1 MNSWIKHACLAV
13 APFVYI
19 ACNTSQKT
27 GRNYKNE
34 RNQLKIDSLP
44 VTIIQPEITLPDS
57 IALTDTSS
65 NILFNRQYLFSIY
78 NRSGVS
84 ETLEKKSEN
93 GLLLKNKSLS
103 HMDFPDLKL
112 AIDANRNINYLMQDF

>member
-19 ACNTSQKT
+19 ACNASQKT
-27 GRNYKNE
+27 GRNYKNDW
-34 RNQLKIDSLP
+34 NQLKIDSLP
-44 VTIIQPEITLPDS
+44 VTIIEPEIEVPDS
-57 IALTDTSS
+57 IAFTDTSS
-65 NILFNRQYLFSIY
+65 NILLNRQYLFSIN

-84 ETLEKKSEN
+84 ETSEKKSEN

-103 HMDFPDLKL
+103 HMYFPDLKL
-112 AIDANRNINYLMQDF
+112 AIDDNRNISYLMQDF

>member
-1 MNSWIKHACLAV
+1 MNSWIKHACWAV
-13 APFVYI
+13 VPFVYI
-19 ACNTSQKT
+19 ACNASQKI

-34 RNQLKIDSLP
+34 GNHLKIDSLP
-44 VTIIQPEITLPDS
+44 VTIIEPVIAAPDS
-57 IALTDTSS
+57 IAFADTSS
-65 NILFNRQYLFSIY
+65 NILLNRQYIFSIY

-84 ETLEKKSEN
+84 ETSKKKSEN

-112 AIDANRNINYLMQDF
+112 AIDANGNISYLMQDF